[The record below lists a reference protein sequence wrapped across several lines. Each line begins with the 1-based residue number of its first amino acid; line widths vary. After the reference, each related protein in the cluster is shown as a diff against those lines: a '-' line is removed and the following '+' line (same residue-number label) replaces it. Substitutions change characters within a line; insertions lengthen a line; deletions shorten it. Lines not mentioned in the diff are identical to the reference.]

1 MTRDDSSSDGDQSP
15 PLVTQRT
22 TGEDRVRMVAR
33 QLTEPRT
40 ANWIASEADWSYEP
54 TKRVLE
60 RLVDNGV
67 IRRDDE
73 GQHTTY
79 RPDYRHQA
87 MREAMALC
95 DDAGSVEE
103 LTDRLSE
110 LQTQIQ
116 EWKSTYDVSSPNELR
131 ATIADADLSSD
142 DEAER
147 RDIARTWEH
156 LEGRLEIVRFAIREW
171 DFLSSSAAFVE
182 ASD

>member
-1 MTRDDSSSDGDQSP
+1 
-15 PLVTQRT
+15 
-22 TGEDRVRMVAR
+22 
-33 QLTEPRT
+33 
-40 ANWIASEADWSYEP
+40 
-54 TKRVLE
+54 
-60 RLVDNGV
+60 
-67 IRRDDE
+67 
-73 GQHTTY
+73 
-79 RPDYRHQA
+79 

-131 ATIADADLSSD
+131 ATIADADLGSD

-171 DFLSSSAAFVE
+171 DFLSCSAAFVE

>member
-1 MTRDDSSSDGDQSP
+1 M
-15 PLVTQRT
+15 LVTQRT
-22 TGEDRVRMVAR
+22 TGADRVRMVAR

-67 IRRDDE
+67 IRRTDE
-73 GQHTTY
+73 GRHTTY
-79 RPDYRHQA
+79 RPDYRQQA

-95 DDAGSVEE
+95 DDADSVEQ

-110 LQTQIQ
+110 IKTQIQ
-116 EWKSTYDVSSPNELR
+116 EWKSTCDVSSPNELR

-142 DEAER
+142 KEA
-147 RDIARTWEH
+147 EH
-156 LEGRLEIVRFAIREW
+156 LEGRLEIVRFAVREW

-182 ASD
+182 TSD